1 MNDFFVC
8 QIRNN
13 TLGSSFR
20 VDSFDHG
27 VASIIEW
34 AEDHLGRKLT
44 EDEIEGIQENGEFY
58 DASDFDNECTFSIG
72 VLG

>member
-13 TLGSSFR
+13 SLGASFR
-20 VDSFDHG
+20 VMSYDDG
-27 VASIIEW
+27 VDDIIEW

-44 EDEIEGIQENGEFY
+44 EDEIEGIRANGEFY
-58 DASDFDNECTFSIG
+58 DDSDFDNHCTFSIG
-72 VLG
+72 VLA